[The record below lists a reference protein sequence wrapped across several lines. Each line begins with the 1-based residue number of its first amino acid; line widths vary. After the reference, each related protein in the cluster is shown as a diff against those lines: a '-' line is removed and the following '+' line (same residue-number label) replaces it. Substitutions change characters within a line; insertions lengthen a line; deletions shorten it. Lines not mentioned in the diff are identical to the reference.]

1 MLCSTISIGKY
12 GSFQANSILGRPY
25 HLTYEIS
32 EPQEK
37 TRSPSLRVVP
47 ASELHT
53 ELLTGETCVAG
64 GPPDNTH
71 DDGVDYEVD
80 DATGEAVL
88 RSNRETVDDP
98 SRQKLSLEEIEAL
111 KRDGTGSGKELI
123 SRLVNS
129 HSGITEKTNFSLAKY
144 TLRKARKY
152 MRRFTVLPMDVPMLA
167 RWLFE
172 GREPAKIMELREEM
186 LSLMG
191 SWANVHWTEGCD
203 TMTSNGCE
211 VTHGCGRW
219 LVVDDTGGL
228 VVAALAER
236 AGILYASSAE
246 DDPQDVTP
254 SEPQAQAER
263 PPITQGMEDEPAE
276 SSQAQQRP
284 TKQQQRHVPAM
295 SAVSNTITVLHA
307 NAQPNL
313 SLLKYFHFDASNPS
327 PGHPLFTH
335 LKTLSWLQLLSPEE
349 DAAYTEPEEVPD
361 DVVRRW
367 KSGKRAVYFRKRR
380 RWERVKGV
388 VDEAR
393 AGAFDG
399 LVVASPMSPVSVMRH
414 AVPLLR
420 GGAPV
425 VVYSPNIEPL
435 AELADLYSTARR
447 TAFLSDAPD
456 PSSLPSE
463 DFPLNPTLVLA
474 PTIQTARIQN
484 WQCLPGRTHPLMTSR
499 GGAEGYLF
507 TAIRV
512 LPAEG
517 KVEARGKFKK
527 RKVAKHEKTVGEG
540 GEQASVAADVSR
552 QEDTTGDDGRGK
564 DVGDGSAEAPSVPA
578 QS

>member
-1 MLCSTISIGKY
+1 M
-12 GSFQANSILGRPY
+12 
-25 HLTYEIS
+25 
-32 EPQEK
+32 
-37 TRSPSLRVVP
+37 VP
-47 ASELHT
+47 PSELHT
-53 ELLTGETCVAG
+53 ELLTGETCAAG
-64 GPPDNTH
+64 APPENTH
-71 DDGVDYEVD
+71 DDGVDYDVD

-98 SRQKLSLEEIEAL
+98 RRQKLSLEEIEAL
-111 KRDGTGSGKELI
+111 KRDGAGSGRELI
-123 SRLVNS
+123 ARLVNS
-129 HSGITEKTNFSLAKY
+129 HSGITQKTNFSLAKY

-191 SWANVHWTEGCD
+191 SWANVHWSEGCD
-203 TMTSNGCE
+203 TMIGDGSE
-211 VTHGCGRW
+211 VTHQCGRW

-236 AGILYASSAE
+236 AGILYAPFVE
-246 DDPQDVTP
+246 DGPQDVTP
-254 SEPQAQAER
+254 SELQAKAER
-263 PPITQGMEDEPAE
+263 PPTNREKEDGPEE
-276 SSQAQQRP
+276 SSPAQQRR
-284 TKQQQRHVPAM
+284 TKQHQRHVPAM
-295 SAVSNTITVLHA
+295 SAASNTVTVLHA

-335 LKTLSWLQLLSPEE
+335 LKSLSWLQLLCPEE
-349 DAAYTEPEEVPD
+349 DAAYTEPQQVPD
-361 DVVRRW
+361 DVLRRW
-367 KSGKRAVYFRKRR
+367 KSGKRAMYFRKRR

-399 LVVASPMSPVSVMRH
+399 LVVASSMSPVSVMRH

-435 AELADLYSTARR
+435 EELADLYSTARR

-474 PTIQTARIQN
+474 PTIQTARTQN

-527 RKVAKHEKTVGEG
+527 RKVAKHEKTAGEG
-540 GEQASVAADVSR
+540 GEQASGAADLPR
-552 QEDTTGDDGRGK
+552 QEGTTGDDGQGK
-564 DVGDGSAEAPSVPA
+564 DKGHASAEAPSAPA